1 MAMAKMV
8 SIERVSSE
16 RPVNG
21 LSEQGSEALDLL
33 ASLREIDSAV
43 SYGVLFRVSESI
55 HGVQPSNC
63 FGVTGARSG
72 ESRAIYPGAGER
84 SAKLRE
90 CGLLLGLI
98 GRRDAGCFN
107 SLYQA
112 QSAGR
117 TANG

>member
-1 MAMAKMV
+1 MIW
-8 SIERVSSE
+8 IERVSSE

-33 ASLREIDSAV
+33 ASLREIDGAV

-55 HGVQPSNC
+55 HGVQASNR
-63 FGVTGARSG
+63 FGIACARAAESGAV
-72 ESRAIYPGAGER
+72 YPGAGER

-90 CGLLLGLI
+90 RRLLLGLI
-98 GRRDAGCFN
+98 GGRDAGGFY

-112 QSAGR
+112 KSAGR